1 MINKNVSMKV
11 GKTTINHIFD
21 DDPDYSYLE
30 QPEFKERFEQYKNDE
45 FCFIGIRVKTQ
56 ILTSYDKNSWL
67 INEIQSGGLW
77 GTESDSGDEYF
88 KEIAEEEK
96 EEVKTILL
104 SMGFNEEEI
113 EQSFKD
119 AEEVDR

>member
-1 MINKNVSMKV
+1 MKV

-113 EQSFKD
+113 E
-119 AEEVDR
+119 